1 MGDREFPIFHM
12 RSPKTG
18 SEVGKNGVRG
28 RKIGG
33 QRSKNWG
40 SEVEIRERE
49 RERERE
55 GEREV

>member
-1 MGDREFPIFHM
+1 MAKGERTKKLKAPHLPYAI
-12 RSPKTG
+12 
-18 SEVGKNGVRG
+18 SENGVRG